1 MPYSYI
7 KKKQTNE
14 EQIKNNTET
23 DYNPYEIKIKKT
35 NKDGLEQP
43 ESVELDI
50 FPKLPMGCLIIG
62 RSGSGKTQ
70 AMINMLTNDNLLADY
85 FDIVYLFTDAKP
97 DKELIK
103 DLKLEKQ
110 NIITDFDEEKVK
122 TIMDRAEN
130 TIQKNGFKNSPKIMM
145 LFDDILSNQKFLKSK
160 TLTRL
165 ATANRHF
172 NISYIFCSQYYKKLP
187 PVVRTNARYYM
198 IFPSS
203 MSEVE
208 KIADELCPPRIS
220 KKQFIQYL
228 QYATDK
234 QYSFLSINADSQE
247 PLRRMFENIL
257 I

>member
-1 MPYSYI
+1 
-7 KKKQTNE
+7 
-14 EQIKNNTET
+14 
-23 DYNPYEIKIKKT
+23 
-35 NKDGLEQP
+35 
-43 ESVELDI
+43 
-50 FPKLPMGCLIIG
+50 
-62 RSGSGKTQ
+62 
-70 AMINMLTNDNLLADY
+70 
-85 FDIVYLFTDAKP
+85 
-97 DKELIK
+97 
-103 DLKLEKQ
+103 
-110 NIITDFDEEKVK
+110 
-122 TIMDRAEN
+122 
-130 TIQKNGFKNSPKIMM
+130 MM

-208 KIADELCPPRIS
+208 KIADELTPPRIS